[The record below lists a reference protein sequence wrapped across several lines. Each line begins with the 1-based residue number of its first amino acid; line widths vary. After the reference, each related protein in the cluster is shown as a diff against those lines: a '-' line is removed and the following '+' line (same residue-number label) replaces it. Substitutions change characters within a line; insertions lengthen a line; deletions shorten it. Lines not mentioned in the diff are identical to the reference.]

1 MIPIL
6 NNIHL
11 DQDIELKFFI
21 VVKLVEFLNQ
31 CQSSKQI
38 YLVVEILEKVN
49 LFKIYSKFIQNLFK
63 IYHF

>member
-1 MIPIL
+1 MENLMIPIL

-21 VVKLVEFLNQ
+21 FVKLVEFLNQ

-49 LFKIYSKFIQNLFK
+49 
-63 IYHF
+63 